1 MKKNKLIIMD
11 YLTIIIAFITFLGSL
26 IIHKV
31 FINYQGAFLFIFIMI
46 ANIIMIFI
54 GFKNLKDDYI
64 DKTV

>member
-1 MKKNKLIIMD
+1 MKKNKMIIMD
-11 YLTIIIAFITFLGSL
+11 YFTIIIAFITLLGSL

-31 FINYQGAFLFIFIMI
+31 FINYQGSFLFIFIMI